1 MIDSDDEPFE
11 DWAAKN
17 NFKDKRDDDASL
29 NGDTEEEEKT
39 EDHSMKNRL
48 SRDDASA
55 EESVDK
61 ADKKVEDES
70 TSSPDRRGKNDA
82 TLERQRKKNKE
93 GKKRKKRSNWKK
105 PSAKVSKKSNT
116 EAASQVKK
124 GICAASEVKKLL
136 RLVRRQTPKRLFAN
150 RRPTRKV
157 QTNLIATDQ
166 ELWLYGRFGA
176 SKNQPTC

>member
-39 EDHSMKNRL
+39 EDHSMKSRL

-61 ADKKVEDES
+61 ADEKVEDES
-70 TSSPDRRGKNDA
+70 TSSPNRRGKNGA
-82 TLERQRKKNKE
+82 TLERQQKQNKE
-93 GKKRKKRSNWKK
+93 GKKGRKGATGR
-105 PSAKVSKKSNT
+105 
-116 EAASQVKK
+116 SQVQTYRRKA
-124 GICAASEVKKLL
+124 IL
-136 RLVRRQTPKRLFAN
+136 RLLLK
-150 RRPTRKV
+150 
-157 QTNLIATDQ
+157 
-166 ELWLYGRFGA
+166 
-176 SKNQPTC
+176 